1 MSECAYACFVC
12 VSVYVTLHKRIK
24 NEDRFGESSSSSSH
38 LILSPFPFAFY
49 LLRQLNKKEI

>member
-1 MSECAYACFVC
+1 MSERAYARFVC

-24 NEDRFGESSSSSSH
+24 NEDRFSESSSSH
-38 LILSPFPFAFY
+38 LILSLFPFAFY

>member
-24 NEDRFGESSSSSSH
+24 NEDRFGESSSSH

>member
-24 NEDRFGESSSSSSH
+24 NEDRVGESSSSH